1 MRIER
6 ADKRYQPLHLLWL
19 VIEPAVYLRVADKPP
34 VAQRLQRARA
44 YSQLPADLLA
54 REPSFHA
61 PRVAFAPQG
70 GDLLREC
77 AECRHH
83 HLESLFLDRYYFH
96 IHAITGLPAK
106 VTMQPLTRTVFR

>member
-6 ADKRYQPLHLLWL
+6 ADKRYQPLHLLRL

-54 REPSFHA
+54 REPSLHA
-61 PRVAFAPQG
+61 PCVAFAPQG
-70 GDLLREC
+70 GDLLRKC
-77 AECRHH
+77 AERRHH
-83 HLESLFLDRYYFH
+83 HLEGLFLDRYYFH
-96 IHAITGLPAK
+96 IHAIIGLPAK
-106 VTMQPLTRTVFR
+106 VTVRFRTRAVFR

>member
-6 ADKRYQPLHLLWL
+6 ADKRYQPLHLLRL

-54 REPSFHA
+54 RDEGS
-61 PRVAFAPQG
+61 VVDIDQ
-70 GDLLREC
+70 
-77 AECRHH
+77 
-83 HLESLFLDRYYFH
+83 ESKCF
-96 IHAITGLPAK
+96 I
-106 VTMQPLTRTVFR
+106 V

>member
-34 VAQRLQRARA
+34 VTQRLQRARA

-96 IHAITGLPAK
+96 IHAIIGLPAK
-106 VTMQPLTRTVFR
+106 VTIQPLTRTVFR

>member
-34 VAQRLQRARA
+34 VTQRLQRARA

-70 GDLLREC
+70 
-77 AECRHH
+77 ATFS
-83 HLESLFLDRYYFH
+83 ESAPNAATIISKVFFSIDTISIFMQ
-96 IHAITGLPAK
+96 LP
-106 VTMQPLTRTVFR
+106 VCPQR